1 MVENGQETTKP
12 SIIKPEKDRNLLYL
26 TFNEKNNKQIGQSH
40 YERF

>member
-1 MVENGQETTKP
+1 MVENSEETTKP
-12 SIIKPEKDRNLLYL
+12 SIIKPEKDWKIVYL